1 MSSVKTY
8 HIRGEFKKRKEMIP
22 FGKYVRALNV
32 EDALELVY
40 SIVGS
45 KHRVKR
51 NLIYIDSKNI
61 REITNPEE
69 INDVVVKTFAS
80 EDDLAIPK
88 RK

>member
-1 MSSVKTY
+1 MSSVKTF
-8 HIRGEFKKRKEMIP
+8 HIRGEFKKRKDKIP

-32 EDALELVY
+32 EDALEVVY

-51 NLIYIDSKNI
+51 NMIYINAKDIK
-61 REITNPEE
+61 EITNPEN
-69 INDVVVKTFAS
+69 IKDIIVKTFAT
-80 EDDLAIPK
+80 EDDLALPK

>member
-1 MSSVKTY
+1 MNSVKTF
-8 HIRGEFKKRKEMIP
+8 HISGEFKKKKDKIP

-32 EDALELVY
+32 EDALEMVY

-51 NLIYIDSKNI
+51 NMIYVDAKDIK
-61 REITNPEE
+61 EITNPEE
-69 INDVVVKTFAS
+69 IKDVIVKTFAT
-80 EDDLAIPK
+80 EDDLALPK

>member
-1 MSSVKTY
+1 MSSVKTF
-8 HIRGEFKKRKEMIP
+8 HIRGEFKKRKDKIP

-32 EDALELVY
+32 EDALEMVY

-51 NLIYIDSKNI
+51 NMIFINAKDIK
-61 REITNPEE
+61 EITNPEE
-69 INDVVVKTFAS
+69 IKDIIVKTFAT
-80 EDDLAIPK
+80 EDDLALPK

>member
-1 MSSVKTY
+1 MSSVKTF
-8 HIRGEFKKRKEMIP
+8 HIRGEFRKRKEKIP

-32 EDALELVY
+32 DDALEMVY

-51 NLIYIDSKNI
+51 NLIYIDPKDI
-61 REITNPEE
+61 KVITDPEE
-69 INDVVVKTFAS
+69 IKDVIVKTFAT
-80 EDDLAIPK
+80 EDDLALPK

>member
-1 MSSVKTY
+1 
-8 HIRGEFKKRKEMIP
+8 MIP

>member
-1 MSSVKTY
+1 MSSVKTF
-8 HIRGEFKKRKEMIP
+8 HIRGEFKKRKEKIP

-32 EDALELVY
+32 EDALEVVY

-51 NLIYIDSKNI
+51 NMIYVNAKDIK
-61 REITNPEE
+61 EITDPEN
-69 INDVVVKTFAS
+69 IKDVIVKTFAT
-80 EDDLAIPK
+80 EDDLALPK

>member
-1 MSSVKTY
+1 MSSVKTF
-8 HIRGEFKKRKEMIP
+8 HIRGEFKKRKEKIP

-32 EDALELVY
+32 EDALEVVY

-51 NLIYIDSKNI
+51 NLIFIKTENI
-61 REITNPEE
+61 KEITNLEE
-69 INDVVVKTFAS
+69 IKDVIVKTFAT
-80 EDDLAIPK
+80 EDNLALPK

>member
-8 HIRGEFKKRKEMIP
+8 HIRGEFKKRKDKIP

-32 EDALELVY
+32 EDALEIVY
-40 SIVGS
+40 SIIGS

-51 NLIYIDSKNI
+51 NMIFVDSKDI
-61 REITNPEE
+61 KEITNPDE
-69 INDVVVKTFAS
+69 IKDVVVKTFAS

>member
-1 MSSVKTY
+1 MSSVKTF
-8 HIRGEFKKRKEMIP
+8 HIRGEFKKRKEKIP

-32 EDALELVY
+32 EDALEVIY

-51 NLIYIDSKNI
+51 NMIFINTKDIK
-61 REITNPEE
+61 EITNFEE
-69 INDVVVKTFAS
+69 IKDVIVKTFAT
-80 EDDLAIPK
+80 EDDLALPK

>member
-1 MSSVKTY
+1 MSSVKTF
-8 HIRGEFKKRKEMIP
+8 HIRGEFKKRKDKIP

-32 EDALELVY
+32 EDALEKVY

-51 NLIYIDSKNI
+51 NMIYINAKDIK
-61 REITNPEE
+61 EITKPEE
-69 INDVVVKTFAS
+69 IKDVIVKTFAT
-80 EDDLAIPK
+80 EDDLALPK

>member
-1 MSSVKTY
+1 MSSVKTF
-8 HIRGEFKKRKEMIP
+8 HIRGEFKKRKDKIP

-32 EDALELVY
+32 EDALEMVY

-51 NLIYIDSKNI
+51 NMIFINAKDIK
-61 REITNPEE
+61 EITKPEE
-69 INDVVVKTFAS
+69 IKDIIVKTFAT
-80 EDDLAIPK
+80 EDNLALPK

>member
-1 MSSVKTY
+1 MSSVKTF
-8 HIRGEFKKRKEMIP
+8 HIRGEFKKRKDKIP

-32 EDALELVY
+32 EDALEVVY

-51 NLIYIDSKNI
+51 NMIFINAKDIK
-61 REITNPEE
+61 EITNHEE
-69 INDVVVKTFAS
+69 IKDIIVKTFAT
-80 EDDLAIPK
+80 EDDLALPK